1 MSSELDTFWDA
12 VDAELARYPM
22 APELQPL
29 PMRSTDSSTT
39 YAVRLTSLGPYRIFG
54 YYSVPKGSARAPGLL
69 LTPRYGSVNPSLV
82 PRGEGSVLASA
93 GLWSDMGI
101 FRAASTGR
109 VAGAGIS

>member
-69 LTPRYGSVNPSLV
+69 LTPRYGSVNHVPSF
-82 PRGEGSVLASA
+82 SSC
-93 GLWSDMGI
+93 I
-101 FRAASTGR
+101 AASGWRTVR
-109 VAGAGIS
+109 SRRSTRAC